1 MRNYGFG
8 FQNKHKN
15 TIFCRKSFF
24 KALHSGDQTNLTEKF
39 RGIFSVGNQINS
51 VGFVGIIF
59 QRPTLDKLRFFLPIL
74 FREK

>member
-1 MRNYGFG
+1 MVLVS
-8 FQNKHKN
+8 KIN
-15 TIFCRKSFF
+15 TKIQFF
-24 KALHSGDQTNLTEKF
+24 VESPFLKPIHSGDQTNLTEKF

-74 FREK
+74 LREK

>member
-1 MRNYGFG
+1 MVLVS
-8 FQNKHKN
+8 KIN
-15 TIFCRKSFF
+15 TKIQFFVESSFL
-24 KALHSGDQTNLTEKF
+24 KPIHSGDQTNLTEKF

-59 QRPTLDKLRFFLPIL
+59 QRPTLDKLCFFLPIL